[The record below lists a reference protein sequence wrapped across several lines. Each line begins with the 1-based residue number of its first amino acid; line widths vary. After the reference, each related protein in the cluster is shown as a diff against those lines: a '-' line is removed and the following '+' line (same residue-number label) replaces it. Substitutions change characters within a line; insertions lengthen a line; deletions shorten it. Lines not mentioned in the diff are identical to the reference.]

1 MSKDYNI
8 ESHAL
13 TVETEAVEQELKENG
28 KAKKQIKGKTTI
40 EGLKTQTYC
49 LMKARADHVSEAR
62 RNQLWQDQVSSIQR
76 CSCKSI
82 RLGS

>member
-1 MSKDYNI
+1 MISKDYNI

-40 EGLKTQTYC
+40 ERLKTQTYC

-62 RNQLWQDQVSSIQR
+62 QSVIARPGVKHPTVQL
-76 CSCKSI
+76 
-82 RLGS
+82 